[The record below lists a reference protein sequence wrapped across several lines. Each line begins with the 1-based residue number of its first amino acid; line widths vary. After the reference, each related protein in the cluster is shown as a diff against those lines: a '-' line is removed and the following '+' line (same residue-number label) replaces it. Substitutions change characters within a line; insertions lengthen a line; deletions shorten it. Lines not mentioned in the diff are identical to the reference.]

1 MSATVRLYTC
11 SRCGNTCQIRT
22 WLITSAQLYLIN
34 WQNWTTEFD
43 GFQWIYVWR
52 SIDSMHYNM
61 HTMNCFNTLRL
72 RQKCRHFIDISKCIF
87 LNEIAWTSLKIFLKF
102 VPEVRIN
109 TIAALVKIMAWY
121 RPGAK
126 PLSEPILV
134 YWRIYSSR
142 LWCFGHK
149 VMVPFGNKSKHCD
162 LAPTAVIDSLLKLLS
177 DVKGPVNKTAWR
189 KTWPVVYNG

>member
-1 MSATVRLYTC
+1 
-11 SRCGNTCQIRT
+11 
-22 WLITSAQLYLIN
+22 
-34 WQNWTTEFD
+34 
-43 GFQWIYVWR
+43 
-52 SIDSMHYNM
+52 M
-61 HTMNCFNTLRL
+61 HTMNCSNTLRR

-87 LNEIAWTSLKIFLKF
+87 LNEIAWTSLKILLKF

-109 TIAALVKIMAWY
+109 TIAALVKIMAWC

-126 PLSEPILV
+126 PLSEPIIV
-134 YWRIYSSR
+134 YLRIYSSR
-142 LWCFGHK
+142 LWWLVYIQFTVQCLNDDRCFGHK

-177 DVKGPVNKTAWR
+177 DVKGAVNKTAWR